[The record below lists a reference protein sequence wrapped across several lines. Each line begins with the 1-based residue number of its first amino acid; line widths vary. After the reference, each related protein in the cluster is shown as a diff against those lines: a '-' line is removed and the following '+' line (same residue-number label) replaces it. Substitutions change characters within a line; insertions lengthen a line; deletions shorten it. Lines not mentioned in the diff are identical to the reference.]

1 MPSGSPCIVLFAHGA
16 RDARWSQTLIDLRQR
31 VAQRRPDAD
40 VRLAYLE
47 FQPPALDDV
56 LLEVVAAGCSSI
68 DLVPV
73 FWASGGHVANDLP
86 PLLAAFRAR
95 HPQVS
100 LRLLPVLSEMPGLL
114 DLVADVAAGV
124 AAGVAGTV
132 RSPSSSDA

>member
-1 MPSGSPCIVLFAHGA
+1 MPSGRPCIVLFAHGA

-31 VAQRRPDAD
+31 VAQRRPEAD

-47 FQPPALDDV
+47 FQPPALDEV
-56 LLEVVAAGCSSI
+56 LPEMVAAGCSSI

-124 AAGVAGTV
+124 AGTV
-132 RSPSSSDA
+132 SSSTSSDA

>member
-1 MPSGSPCIVLFAHGA
+1 MPNGRPCIVLFAHGA
-16 RDARWSQTLIDLRQR
+16 RDARWSQTLLDLRQR
-31 VAQRRPDAD
+31 VEQRRPDAD
-40 VRLAYLE
+40 VRVAYLE
-47 FQPPALDDV
+47 FQPPALDEV
-56 LLEVVAAGCSSI
+56 LHEVVAAGCSSI

-114 DLVADVAAGV
+114 DLVADVAAG
-124 AAGVAGTV
+124 ALRPGPA
-132 RSPSSSDA
+132 